1 MTDMIKI
8 AYCNVENLDLNKAYP
23 LVSAKRKEKIDFYRF
38 NKDKRLSCGAYLL
51 AEKMLAEEGI
61 VNPNFETHKFGK
73 TYISNYENIYFNISH
88 SKNMVSCAISDA
100 EIGCD
105 IEFNDPQIDLNISK
119 NYFFNSEYENIKR
132 SKNPSNEF
140 FKYWVLKESYMKY
153 CGLGFRLELSDFEIV
168 IDSEIRLKNDIH
180 NIKFNLFDVGRYKL
194 ATAGHFKT
202 KEVNEY
208 SLEDLY

>member
-1 MTDMIKI
+1 
-8 AYCNVENLDLNKAYP
+8 
-23 LVSAKRKEKIDFYRF
+23 
-38 NKDKRLSCGAYLL
+38 
-51 AEKMLAEEGI
+51 
-61 VNPNFETHKFGK
+61 
-73 TYISNYENIYFNISH
+73 
-88 SKNMVSCAISDA
+88 
-100 EIGCD
+100 
-105 IEFNDPQIDLNISK
+105 
-119 NYFFNSEYENIKR
+119 
-132 SKNPSNEF
+132 
-140 FKYWVLKESYMKY
+140 MKY